1 MKKSII
7 RIVGLAVL
15 LAAAAIAGA
24 QQAAPE
30 RIVVP
35 LSNPGQPAFIKADVL
50 FGAVKVTGY
59 DGKEVIVEAKPMA
72 KSLTDKEDEGDMPK
86 AATKLAWKLARPFA
100 KADQKEKDKNKEE
113 ADKSAGMK
121 QIPLNN
127 SGLTVEEENNRV
139 KIQVESWRASYDL
152 DIKVPVNTSIKISGA
167 NLDVIQIDNVS
178 GEIEVESANGEI
190 KLSNVSGTVVAQ
202 TTNGDVTAVL
212 NRVAPDKP
220 MSFVT
225 FNGDVDVTLP
235 ADIKATV
242 RIKSNMGE
250 VYSDFDVAL
259 KQGPADVEKNPKK
272 EGGKFRISIDRSISG
287 TINGGGAELK
297 FQNYNGNIY
306 LRKKK

>member
-1 MKKSII
+1 MRNSII
-7 RIVGLAVL
+7 RIIGLAVL

-24 QQAAPE
+24 QQTAPE

-35 LSNPGQPAFIKADVL
+35 LSNPGQPAFVKADVL

-59 DGKEVIVEAKPMA
+59 EGKDVIVEAKPRA
-72 KSLTDKEDEGDMPK
+72 KSLGEKEDEGDVPK
-86 AATKLAWKLARPFA
+86 AAAKIARAFSRSS
-100 KADQKEKDKNKEE
+100 QREKEKNKEE
-113 ADKSAGMK
+113 ADKAAGMK

-139 KIQVESWRASYDL
+139 KIQVESWRAGYDF

-167 NLDVIQIDNVS
+167 NLDVIQIENVS

-190 KLSNVSGTVVAQ
+190 KLINVSGTVVAQ
-202 TTNGDVTAVL
+202 TTNGDVTAIL
-212 NRVAPDKP
+212 NRIAPNKP

-235 ADIKATV
+235 ADTKATV
-242 RIKSNMGE
+242 RIKSNMGD

-259 KQGPADVEKNPKK
+259 KQTPAEMEKNPKK
-272 EGGKFRISIDRSISG
+272 EGGKFRISIDRSIFG
-287 TINGGGAELK
+287 TINGGGAEFK